1 MSPSETED
9 ASLVKILE
17 DHVDFLVQSAAPGR
31 YMVELIP
38 AMKYLPTW
46 LAGWKRKG
54 LEWHKKETQML
65 EQLFSD
71 ALKRTVSVA
80 RNLRART
87 LTTS

>member
-9 ASLVKILE
+9 ASLLKYL
-17 DHVDFLVQSAAPGR
+17 DDRVDFLVQAATPGR
-31 YMVELIP
+31 YLVERIP

-71 ALKRTVSVA
+71 ALKRTVSA
-80 RNLRART
+80 TRNLRT
-87 LTTS
+87 HVLTTS